1 MAGDVLVGGDHHVA
15 IVGIGQTHHA
25 RRRTDVSQA
34 GLVREAVDRALAD
47 AKLTIDDIDSIVVAS
62 GPVLFA
68 AVNQPEKWVAD
79 AIGATLKP
87 VVRITSG
94 GGTGLAGA
102 LAGYYQIAGG
112 FADRV
117 LVVAYDKLSE
127 GALQYSISTLY
138 DPFWGREFAVG
149 IMGFSAAYW
158 RARMDVLG
166 HTEEAA
172 ARVGVKNRRN
182 AMRNPYAHGK
192 KEVTVD
198 EVMNSRPLAW
208 PIKLLDVP
216 PISDGAAAVVL
227 SSEKLAAK
235 STDRPA
241 WIHGMGYFC
250 EADNAPS
257 RSMLVSEPLAIAA
270 RRIYRAAGITNPRR
284 QFDVVEVQEPYTCF
298 ELSYYES
305 LGLCAPGEA
314 AELIASGATDMD
326 GDIPVNP
333 SGGCMGANPI
343 GAAGLI
349 RLIEAASQVM
359 GKAGDMQIKGAK
371 LALAQSGGGW
381 ANLRG
386 VAVLGA

>member
-1 MAGDVLVGGDHHVA
+1 MGRHVG
-15 IVGIGQTHHA
+15 IVGVGQTHHA

-47 AKLTIDDIDSIVVAS
+47 AKLSMEDIDAVVVAT

-68 AVNQPEKWVAD
+68 AVNQPEKWVVD
-79 AIGATLKP
+79 AIGASMKP
-87 VVRITSG
+87 LVRVTSG

-112 FADRV
+112 SADRV
-117 LVVAYDKLSE
+117 LVVGYDKLSE

-158 RARMDVLG
+158 RMRMEALG

-172 ARVGVKNRRN
+172 AMVAVKNRHH
-182 AMRNPYAHGK
+182 AMSNPYAHVK
-192 KEVTVD
+192 KEVTVE
-198 EVMNSRPLAW
+198 EVLESKPLAW

-216 PISDGAAAVVL
+216 PISDGAAAIVL
-227 SSEKLAAK
+227 SSENKAAE

-241 WIHGMGYFC
+241 WITGMAYYC
-250 EADNAPS
+250 EADNAPE
-257 RSMLVSEPLAIAA
+257 RSMLISEPLAIAA
-270 RRIYRAAGITNPRR
+270 REVYRSAGITNPRR
-284 QFDVVEVQEPYTCF
+284 QFDVVELQEPYTCF

-314 AELIASGATDMD
+314 AELIASGATQKD
-326 GDIPVNP
+326 GDIPVNL
-333 SGGCMGANPI
+333 SGGCAGANPI

-349 RLIEAASQVM
+349 RLIEGATQVM
-359 GKAGDMQIKGAK
+359 GTSESIQAKGAQR
-371 LALAQSGGGW
+371 ALVQSGGGW

-386 VAVLGA
+386 VAVLQA

>member
-1 MAGDVLVGGDHHVA
+1 MGRRVG
-15 IVGIGQTHHA
+15 IVGVGQTHHA

-34 GLVREAVDRALAD
+34 GLVREAVNRALAD
-47 AKLTIDDIDSIVVAS
+47 AKLTMDDIDSVVVAS

-79 AIGATLKP
+79 AIGAQLKP
-87 VVRITSG
+87 VVRVTSG
-94 GGTGLAGA
+94 GGAGFAGA
-102 LAGYYQIAGG
+102 LAGYYQVAGG
-112 FADRV
+112 FADRT

-158 RARMDVLG
+158 RARMDPLG

-172 ARVGVKNRRN
+172 AMVAVKNRHN
-182 AMRNPYAHGK
+182 AMFNPYAHVK
-192 KEVTVD
+192 KEVTIE
-198 EVMNSRPLAW
+198 EVLASKPLAW
-208 PIKLLDVP
+208 PIKLMDVP

-227 SSEKLAAK
+227 AAEHVAAA
-235 STDRPA
+235 STTRPA
-241 WIHGMGYFC
+241 WIQGIAYCC
-250 EADNAPS
+250 EADNAAE
-257 RSMLVSEPLAIAA
+257 RSLLLSEPLAIAA
-270 RRIYRAAGITNPRR
+270 RHVYRAAGITNPRR
-284 QFDVVEVQEPYTCF
+284 QFDVVELQEPYTCF

-305 LGLCAPGEA
+305 LGLCPPGGA
-314 AELIASGATDMD
+314 AELIASGATQLD

-333 SGGCMGANPI
+333 SGGCAGANPI

-349 RLIEAASQVM
+349 RLIEGATQVM
-359 GKAGDMQIKGAK
+359 GRSESTQIKDAK
-371 LALAQSGGGW
+371 LALIQSGGGW

-386 VAVLGA
+386 CAVLSA

>member
-1 MAGDVLVGGDHHVA
+1 MGANVA
-15 IVGIGQTHHA
+15 IVGVGQTHHS

-47 AKLTIDDIDSIVVAS
+47 AKLTIDEIDSIVVAS

-68 AVNQPEKWVAD
+68 AVNQPEKWVCD
-79 AIGATLKP
+79 AIGALLKP

-112 FADRV
+112 FAERV
-117 LVVAYDKLSE
+117 LIVAYDKLSE

-172 ARVGVKNRRN
+172 AMVAVKNRRN
-182 AMRNPYAHGK
+182 AISNPYAHVK
-192 KEVTVD
+192 QEVTV
-198 EVMNSRPLAW
+198 EQVMQSKPLAW

-227 SSEKLAAK
+227 SCEKLAAR
-235 STDRPA
+235 STSRPA
-241 WIHGMGYFC
+241 WIRGMGYFC
-250 EADNAPS
+250 EADNAAS

-270 RRIYRAAGITNPRR
+270 RRVYRSAGITNPRR

-314 AELIASGATDMD
+314 AALIKSGATLPD

-333 SGGCMGANPI
+333 SGGCAGANPI

-349 RLIEAASQVM
+349 RLIEAAAQVM
-359 GKAGDMQIKGAK
+359 GKAAGIQIPNAR

-386 VAVLGA
+386 VAVVSA

>member
-1 MAGDVLVGGDHHVA
+1 MGRHVG
-15 IVGIGQTHHA
+15 IVGVGQTHHS

-47 AKLTIDDIDSIVVAS
+47 ANLTIDDIDSIVVAT

-79 AIGATLKP
+79 AIGASLKP
-87 VVRITSG
+87 LVRVTSG

-102 LAGYYQIAGG
+102 LAGYYQISGG
-112 FADRV
+112 FAERV

-127 GALQYSISTLY
+127 GQLQYSISTLY

-158 RARMDVLG
+158 RARMEALG

-172 ARVGVKNRRN
+172 AMVAAKNRNN
-182 AMRNPYAHGK
+182 AIDNPYAHQK
-192 KEVTVD
+192 KPVTVED
-198 EVMNSRPLAW
+198 VLNSKPLCW

-216 PISDGAAAVVL
+216 PISDGAAAIVL
-227 SSEKLAAK
+227 ASEKVAHH
-235 STDRPA
+235 STGRPA
-241 WIHGMGYFC
+241 WIQGIAYCC
-250 EADNAPS
+250 EADNAAE
-257 RSMLVSEPLAIAA
+257 RSLMLSEPLALAS
-270 RRIYRAAGITNPRR
+270 RQVYRAAGITNPRR
-284 QFDVVEVQEPYTCF
+284 QFDVVEVQEPYSCF
-298 ELSYYES
+298 ELNYYES
-305 LGLCAPGEA
+305 LGLCPPGQA
-314 AELIASGATDMD
+314 ADLVASGATQRD

-343 GAAGLI
+343 GAVGVI
-349 RLIEAASQVM
+349 RLIEAATQVM
-359 GKAGDMQIKGAK
+359 GRNETHQIKDAK
-371 LALAQSGGGW
+371 LALVQSGGGW

-386 VAVLGA
+386 CAVLSA

>member
-1 MAGDVLVGGDHHVA
+1 MGRHVG
-15 IVGIGQTHHA
+15 IVGCGQTHHA

-34 GLVREAVDRALAD
+34 GLVREAADRALAD
-47 AKLTIDDIDSIVVAS
+47 AKLSMDDIDSVIVAT

-68 AVNQPEKWVAD
+68 AVNQPEKWIAD
-79 AIGATLKP
+79 AIGASMKP
-87 VVRITSG
+87 LVRITSG

-117 LVVAYDKLSE
+117 LVVAYDQLSE

-172 ARVGVKNRRN
+172 AMVAVKNRRN
-182 AMRNPYAHGK
+182 AMQNPYAHVK
-192 KEVTVD
+192 KEVTVED
-198 EVMNSRPLAW
+198 VLNSKPLAW
-208 PIKLLDVP
+208 PIKVLDVP
-216 PISDGAAAVVL
+216 PISDGAAAIVL
-227 SSEKLAAK
+227 STERLAAQ

-250 EADNAPS
+250 EADNAPA
-257 RSMLVSEPLAIAA
+257 RSMLVSEPLALAA

-314 AELIASGATDMD
+314 AELIRSGATQAD
-326 GDIPVNP
+326 GDIPVNV
-333 SGGCMGANPI
+333 SGGCAGANPI
-343 GAAGLI
+343 GAAALI
-349 RLIEAASQVM
+349 RLIEAANQVM
-359 GKAGDMQIKGAK
+359 GKAEGIQIPNAK
-371 LALAQSGGGW
+371 LALAQAGGGW

-386 VAVLGA
+386 IAVLGA

>member
-1 MAGDVLVGGDHHVA
+1 MARHVG
-15 IVGIGQTHHA
+15 IVGIGQTHHS

-47 AKLTIDDIDSIVVAS
+47 AKLTIEEIDSVVVAT
-62 GPVLFA
+62 GPVLFG
-68 AVNQPEKWVAD
+68 AVNMPEKWVVD
-79 AIGATLKP
+79 AIGARLKP

-112 FADRV
+112 QHERV

-172 ARVGVKNRRN
+172 AMVSVKNHKN
-182 AMRNPYAHGK
+182 ALKNPYAHVK
-192 KEVTVD
+192 KEVTVED
-198 EVMNSRPLAW
+198 VMKSRPLAW

-216 PISDGAAAVVL
+216 PISDGAAAIVL
-227 SSEKLAAK
+227 SSEKLAAH

-241 WIHGMGYFC
+241 WIRGMGYFC
-250 EADNAPS
+250 EADNAAA
-257 RSMLVSEPLAIAA
+257 RSMLVSEPLALAA
-270 RRIYRAAGITNPRR
+270 RRVYRSAGITNPRR

-314 AELIASGATDMD
+314 AELIASGATEID

-343 GAAGLI
+343 GAAALV
-349 RLIEAASQVM
+349 RLIEAAAQVM
-359 GKAGDMQIKGAK
+359 GKAGDHQVPNAK
-371 LALAQSGGGW
+371 LALAQAGGGW

-386 VAVLGA
+386 VAVVSA

>member
-1 MAGDVLVGGDHHVA
+1 MGRHVG
-15 IVGIGQTHHA
+15 IVGVGQTHHS

-34 GLVREAVDRALAD
+34 GLVREAVDRALVD
-47 AKLTIDDIDSIVVAS
+47 AKLTMEDIDSVVVAT

-79 AIGATLKP
+79 AIGATMKP

-102 LAGYYQIAGG
+102 LAANYQIAGG

-172 ARVGVKNRRN
+172 AMVAVKNRRN
-182 AMRNPYAHGK
+182 AMNNPYAHVK
-192 KEVTVD
+192 KEVTVED
-198 EVMNSRPLAW
+198 VLRSKPLAW
-208 PIKLLDVP
+208 PIKTLDVP

-227 SSEKLAAK
+227 SCEELAAK

-250 EADNAPS
+250 EADNAPA
-257 RSMLVSEPLAIAA
+257 RSMLVSEPLALAA
-270 RRIYRAAGITNPRR
+270 RRVYRAAGITNPRR

-305 LGLCAPGEA
+305 LGLCMPGEA
-314 AELIASGATDMD
+314 AELIRSGATQVD

-333 SGGCMGANPI
+333 SGGCAGANPI
-343 GAAGLI
+343 GAAALI

-359 GKAGDMQIKGAK
+359 GKAAGNQIPNAK
-371 LALAQSGGGW
+371 LALAQAGGGW

-386 VAVLGA
+386 IAVLGA

>member
-1 MAGDVLVGGDHHVA
+1 MQREVA
-15 IVGIGQTHHA
+15 IVGLGQTRHS

-34 GLVREAVDRALAD
+34 GLAREAAVKALDD
-47 AKLTIDDIDSIVVAS
+47 AGLTIDDIDSVVVAS
-62 GPVLFA
+62 GPELFG
-68 AVNQPEKWVAD
+68 AVNQPEKWVVD
-79 AIGATLKP
+79 ALGARLKP

-102 LAGYYQIAGG
+102 LAAYYQIAGG
-112 FADRV
+112 FAERV

-138 DPFWGREFAVG
+138 DPFWGRDFAVG

-172 ARVGVKNRRN
+172 AMVAVKNRRN
-182 AMRNPYAHGK
+182 AMSNPYAHVK
-192 KEVTVD
+192 KEVTVE
-198 EVMNSRPLAW
+198 EVLASKPLAW
-208 PIKLLDVP
+208 PLKALDVP
-216 PISDGAAAVVL
+216 PISDGAAAVVMC
-227 SSEKLAAK
+227 SARAAAG
-235 STDRPA
+235 SRAPPA

-250 EADNAPS
+250 EADNAAE
-257 RSMLVSEPLAIAA
+257 RSLLLSEPLALAA
-270 RRIYRAAGITNPRR
+270 RRIYRSCGITNPRR

-298 ELSYYES
+298 ELNYYES

-314 AELIASGATDMD
+314 ASLIASGATQPD
-326 GDIPVNP
+326 GDIPVNA
-333 SGGCMGANPI
+333 SGGCLGANPI

-349 RLIEAASQVM
+349 RMIEVAAQVT
-359 GKAGDMQIKGAK
+359 GRSEGIQIPGAR
-371 LALAQSGGGW
+371 LGLAQSGGGW

-386 VAVLGA
+386 IAVIGA

>member
-1 MAGDVLVGGDHHVA
+1 MGSHVG
-15 IVGIGQTHHA
+15 IVGVGQTHHS

-34 GLVREAVDRALAD
+34 GLVREAVDRALLD
-47 AKLTIDDIDSIVVAS
+47 ARLTIDDIDSVVVAS

-68 AVNQPEKWVAD
+68 AVNQPEKWVTD
-79 AIGATLKP
+79 AIGAHLKP
-87 VVRITSG
+87 LVRVTSG

-102 LAGYYQIAGG
+102 LTGYYQIAGG

-172 ARVGVKNRRN
+172 AMVAVKNRRN
-182 AMRNPYAHGK
+182 AMKNPYAHVK
-192 KEVTVD
+192 KEVTVE
-198 EVMNSRPLAW
+198 EVLKSKPLAW
-208 PIKLLDVP
+208 PIKVLDVP

-227 SSEKLAAK
+227 SSERLAAK

-241 WIHGMGYFC
+241 WIRGMGYFC
-250 EADNAPS
+250 EADNAAM
-257 RSMLVSEPLAIAA
+257 RSLLLSEPLAMAA
-270 RRIYRAAGITNPRR
+270 RRIYRSAGITNPRR

-305 LGLCAPGEA
+305 LGLCPPGQA
-314 AELIASGATDMD
+314 AELIRSGATQSD

-333 SGGCMGANPI
+333 SGGCAGANPI

-349 RLIEAASQVM
+349 RLIEGAAQVM
-359 GKAGDMQIKGAK
+359 GKAAGIQIPNAK
-371 LALAQSGGGW
+371 RALVQSGGGW

-386 VAVLGA
+386 VAVLEA